1 MTSTLRLNWNELLD
15 EYRRLNPR
23 SAEMSAR
30 ASAVLPGGTTRT
42 TTFFQ
47 PFPPTLVSGAGCMV
61 LDVDGNQRVDF
72 LNNYTSLILGHAHE
86 KLTAAAYGAAES
98 GSAFASPTEHEILLA
113 EVLCNRVESLD
124 KVRFTNS
131 GTEATM
137 AALRLARAFT
147 GQSVVVRF
155 AGSYHGTHDYTTTPG
170 AGVPPE
176 VDALVLTARFN
187 DLDSVAEIFRT
198 ARQVIAAV
206 IVEPVLGAGGVIP
219 AEPRFLEGLRELTAD
234 HGALLIFDEVISFRL
249 HRGGAQARYDVAP
262 DLTTLGKIIGG
273 GFPIGAFGGRDDVMA
288 LLDPDAGVIS
298 WGGTF
303 NGNPVSAAA
312 GVAALAELT
321 EDVIEGL
328 NASGETLVESV
339 NDALRA
345 DGLPVHVTGVGSLF
359 NIHTRSDPI
368 TDGSAAMIVDRE
380 LLAALHIGL
389 MNRGFFL
396 APRGLGSIST
406 PMTQLEIRGLADSIV
421 DLSTALLAGT

>member
-1 MTSTLRLNWNELLD
+1 
-15 EYRRLNPR
+15 
-23 SAEMSAR
+23 
-30 ASAVLPGGTTRT
+30 
-42 TTFFQ
+42 
-47 PFPPTLVSGAGCMV
+47 
-61 LDVDGNQRVDF
+61 
-72 LNNYTSLILGHAHE
+72 
-86 KLTAAAYGAAES
+86 
-98 GSAFASPTEHEILLA
+98 
-113 EVLCNRVESLD
+113 VESLD

-312 GVAALAELT
+312 GVAALTELT

-380 LLAALHIGL
+380 LLAALHLGL

-406 PMTQLEIRGLADSIV
+406 PMTQLEIRGLAGSIV
-421 DLSTALLAGT
+421 DLTTALLAGT